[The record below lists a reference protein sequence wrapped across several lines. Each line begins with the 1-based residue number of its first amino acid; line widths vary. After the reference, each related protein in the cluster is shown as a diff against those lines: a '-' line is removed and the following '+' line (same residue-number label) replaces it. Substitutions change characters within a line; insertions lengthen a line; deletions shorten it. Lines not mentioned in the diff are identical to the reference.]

1 MIDQLSN
8 IQISSAQ
15 LAKREASVTTDAQ
28 GGAQFV
34 ADPMAMMAELAEE
47 IGFLAADKLQEDV
60 DELEEDEKYQGFRE
74 VIAAKNL
81 EFSEDNVAKHQEIA
95 QKLLSLLRH
104 QGALDRE
111 GFFSAL
117 GLASG
122 GSANEMLS
130 VLDAFLEIP
139 EAQALVQHLG
149 DLKQQFVADNEDR
162 LLASMNVSVALA
174 ERDPRLATDDAE
186 RILFQYEDA
195 VVASSSVLQVFQ
207 RLGTLEGQDKI
218 TDWRSFLTE
227 SVAADLKG
235 HPSSTDKEKLQ
246 ILLVELQG
254 FRVFNTLAAGL
265 DQLQDRYL
273 VPAGKEI
280 PSGDLMQKTL
290 DYIEQP
296 IREYPRV
303 ENIGL
308 QLPADKSVLFLQ
320 DFRAL
325 LKSLPDF
332 AYVNDQQKAQL
343 LVPLQQK
350 IDDLTYSEFDE

>member
-8 IQISSAQ
+8 IQLNAAQ
-15 LAKREASVTTDAQ
+15 LAQRATAASVENQSA
-28 GGAQFV
+28 AQFV

-47 IGFLAADKLQEDV
+47 IGFLAADKLQEEV
-60 DELEEDEKYQGFRE
+60 DELEEEEKYQGFRE
-74 VIAAKNL
+74 VVAAKNL
-81 EFSEDNVAKHQEIA
+81 EFAEDNLANHQEIA
-95 QKLLSLLRH
+95 QKLLGLLRH

-117 GLASG
+117 GSMSG
-122 GSANEMLS
+122 GSANAMLS
-130 VLDAFLEIP
+130 VLDAFLDIP
-139 EAQALVQHLG
+139 EARDLVSHLG

-162 LLASMNVSVALA
+162 LLASMNVSAALS
-174 ERDPRLATDDAE
+174 ERDPRVATDEAE

-207 RLGTLEGQDKI
+207 RLGTLEGQEKI

-254 FRVFNTLAAGL
+254 FRVFNTLASGL
-265 DQLQDRYL
+265 DQLQDKYL
-273 VPAGKEI
+273 APAGKDLS
-280 PSGDLMQKTL
+280 SGSLMQQTL
-290 DYIEQP
+290 DYVEQP
-296 IREYPRV
+296 IREYPKV
-303 ENIGL
+303 ESIGL
-308 QLPADKSVLFLQ
+308 QLPGDQPVLFLQ

-332 AYVNDQQKAQL
+332 AYANEQQKAQL